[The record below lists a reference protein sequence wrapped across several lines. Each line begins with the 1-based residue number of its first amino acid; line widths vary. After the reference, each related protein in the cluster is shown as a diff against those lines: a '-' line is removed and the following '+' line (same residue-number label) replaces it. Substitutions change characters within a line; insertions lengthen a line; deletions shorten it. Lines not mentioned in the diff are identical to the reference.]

1 MIIKTVWGEV
11 GWYELHD
18 EPKEYKKSRVV
29 VDMFSEDKHL
39 DKQEYQFFF
48 QRPYRPDFFLKDL
61 QNSKWEL

>member
-1 MIIKTVWGEV
+1 MNYMMNLRSTRNPEW
-11 GWYELHD
+11 WWTC
-18 EPKEYKKSRVV
+18 
-29 VDMFSEDKHL
+29 FSEDKHL